1 MNKWAS
7 IASGTLMLYANCI
20 LFPPVNWQDTAIICL
35 AAIAFAFIL
44 WLGYNIRF
52 RLFML
57 PVFVFMIPFAAFELS
72 VLASAATN
80 FVAENPLVVL
90 ITFGVSAAFLFHAG
104 ESAFQRLTQLLFW
117 IVPLVIVTSFLSPIQ
132 NKLTLMPENFDLKNV
147 LLRCALILPAVFSLA
162 VITKRTGGTRNIF
175 LLGIIAGAAAF
186 ALQSVALTLFGAPNI
201 IDRHPL
207 LSLAM
212 RSPLPLEVLFI
223 AVVTFAGVI
232 RISSILLASSM
243 PLPNIKG
250 KNIYIISLYS
260 LSSVF
265 LYLLY
270 RS

>member
-1 MNKWAS
+1 MNKSAS
-7 IASGTLMLYANCI
+7 IASGSLMLYASCI
-20 LFPPVNWQDTAIICL
+20 LLPPTQWQDTAIICV

-44 WLGYNIRF
+44 WLGYNIKF

-57 PVFVFMIPFAAFELS
+57 PVFVLMIPFAAFELS
-72 VLASAATN
+72 VLSSAATN

-90 ITFGVSAAFLFHAG
+90 ITFGVSTAFLFHAG

-117 IVPLVIVTSFLSPIQ
+117 IVPLVLISSFLSPIQ
-132 NKLTLMPENFDLKNV
+132 NKFTLIPDSFNWGNI
-147 LLRCALILPAVFSLA
+147 LLRCALMLLAVFSLA

-175 LLGIIAGAAAF
+175 LLGILAGAAAF
-186 ALQSVALTLFGAPNI
+186 AIQSIALSLFGATNI

-212 RSPLPLEVLFI
+212 CSSLPLEVLFI
-223 AVVTFAGVI
+223 AVVAFTGVI
-232 RISSILLASSM
+232 RVSSILIAASL
-243 PLPNIKG
+243 PLPKVKG
-250 KNIYIISLYS
+250 KNIYIISLFM
-260 LSSVF
+260 LSTVF